1 MIRTYSVANYPAG
14 FPQHRIGRSTHG
26 RFHGHRDGR
35 NAHHVVRRVTRRL
48 VPQRPI
54 PVRVQQQERV
64 HENGQGLEQAGVR
77 NGGSVPAGMVELFAV
92 GAVPV
97 VDRVVLLLLSD
108 VKLFPRIFFD
118 LS

>member
-1 MIRTYSVANYPAG
+1 M
-14 FPQHRIGRSTHG
+14 
-26 RFHGHRDGR
+26 
-35 NAHHVVRRVTRRL
+35 RRVTRRL

-77 NGGSVPAGMVELFAV
+77 NGGPVPAGMVELFAV